1 MDKKYLTFL
10 VSELIFTKEDLKTS
24 VIPQTYKKYQDIFGE
39 LEYMADELNLNI
51 RALRRKI
58 ELLKRVSPQQME
70 EKVNKEFKI
79 ALEELSYRKNNLKY
93 KVQKIDEDT
102 KKLCDDIYRE
112 IIFRTSPELYND
124 TENEFE
130 RAKKAY
136 RSFDENSLKEILK
149 NLDKKKVKLT
159 RDELEDKRRD
169 LEYEISYYFEKF
181 PLNQMDLLNDHD
193 AIEFNLKKLEK
204 LCEDYK
210 MIYAGLQ
217 EELNVRLAEKI
228 D

>member
-1 MDKKYLTFL
+1 M
-10 VSELIFTKEDLKTS
+10 
-24 VIPQTYKKYQDIFGE
+24 
-39 LEYMADELNLNI
+39 
-51 RALRRKI
+51 
-58 ELLKRVSPQQME
+58 
-70 EKVNKEFKI
+70 
-79 ALEELSYRKNNLKY
+79 NLKE
-93 KVQKIDEDT
+93 QKRLI
-102 KKLCDDIYRE
+102 
-112 IIFRTSPELYND
+112 
-124 TENEFE
+124 
-130 RAKKAY
+130 

>member
-136 RSFDENSLKEILK
+136 
-149 NLDKKKVKLT
+149 KV
-159 RDELEDKRRD
+159 
-169 LEYEISYYFEKF
+169 I
-181 PLNQMDLLNDHD
+181 
-193 AIEFNLKKLEK
+193 
-204 LCEDYK
+204 
-210 MIYAGLQ
+210 
-217 EELNVRLAEKI
+217 
-228 D
+228 

>member
-130 RAKKAY
+130 IAKKAY

>member
-51 RALRRKI
+51 RVLRRKI

-79 ALEELSYRKNNLKY
+79 ALEELYYRKNNLKY

-112 IIFRTSPELYND
+112 IIFRASPELYND

>member
-102 KKLCDDIYRE
+102 KKHCDDIYRE